1 MARVPAPERTRNEL
15 KAMFAGKSAV
25 DRSSLVRQAARLI
38 VEEALE
44 GEATEV
50 LGSGYYEHGAKRRGD
65 AFELREGEDLHEAL
79 ASFEDFSEAYQA
91 SVARPDPLFRR
102 RTA

>member
-1 MARVPAPERTRNEL
+1 MESCG
-15 KAMFAGKSAV
+15 F
-25 DRSSLVRQAARLI
+25 
-38 VEEALE
+38 
-44 GEATEV
+44 
-50 LGSGYYEHGAKRRGD
+50 D
-65 AFELREGEDLHEAL
+65 AFELRDGEDLHEAL

>member
-15 KAMFAGKSAV
+15 KAMFGGKSAV

-50 LGSGYYEHGAKRRGD
+50 LGSGYYEHVATRRGEVPPSP
-65 AFELREGEDLHEAL
+65 AWW
-79 ASFEDFSEAYQA
+79 
-91 SVARPDPLFRR
+91 ARPTTVERASATRASARPA
-102 RTA
+102 TEG